1 MTSLNNTP
9 SQDLPKDARR
19 RGRTAAVRLA
29 SVLFTLTTPAL
40 CLAQTSPF
48 QTGATALQTN
58 LLTLLTPV
66 AVILVIALGVGAMVN
81 RISWAWAIAAVA
93 GIALSFGAPQ
103 IVTWIRGMF
112 AV

>member
-1 MTSLNNTP
+1 VKNQNIAPTYRL
-9 SQDLPKDARR
+9 QD
-19 RGRTAAVRLA
+19 
-29 SVLFTLTTPAL
+29 SVGVGCHAIAQFAFVVGTLVTPAL
-40 CLAQTSPF
+40 CLAQASPF

-66 AVILVIALGVGAMVN
+66 AVILVIALGIGAMVN
-81 RISWAWAIAAVA
+81 RISWGWCIAAIA

>member
-1 MTSLNNTP
+1 MTASNVPTP
-9 SQDLPKDARR
+9 NSPTDAQR
-19 RGRTAAVRLA
+19 RGRSAAVRLT
-29 SVLFTLTTPAL
+29 SVLISLFVPAF
-40 CLAQTSPF
+40 CFAQASPF

-81 RISWAWAIAAVA
+81 RISWGWCVAAIA
-93 GIALSFGAPQ
+93 GIALAFGAPQ

>member
-1 MTSLNNTP
+1 MICKTLCSLG
-9 SQDLPKDARR
+9 RR
-19 RGRTAAVRLA
+19 LEVAYRRASSNASLFGLLAVPVLA
-29 SVLFTLTTPAL
+29 H
-40 CLAQTSPF
+40 AQTSPF

-81 RISWAWAIAAVA
+81 RISWAWCIAAIA